1 MATPLGR
8 TRLEFIEVAGR
19 VCQIV
24 GLPRSVGQ
32 VYGLLYLS
40 PRPLAL
46 DDIADQLS
54 ISKASVSTGTR
65 QLAAWQAIRQVW
77 VPGDRRD
84 HFEAVGDLR
93 ELLRSVYSGFFS
105 PKYAKT
111 GRKLEVL
118 LSTLEAER
126 REGSVSRD
134 DHDFYK
140 ERLAH
145 LVQIQSRASKLLP
158 LMEKLL

>member
-1 MATPLGR
+1 MAAPLAR

-19 VCQIV
+19 VCQRV

-40 PRPLAL
+40 SHPLAL

-54 ISKASVSTGTR
+54 ISKASASTGTR

-84 HFEAVGDLR
+84 YFEALGDLR
-93 ELLRSVYSGFFS
+93 ELLRSIYSGFFS
-105 PKYAKT
+105 TQYAKSE
-111 GRKLEVL
+111 RKLDIL
-118 LSTLEAER
+118 LSTLDAER
-126 REGSVSRD
+126 KEGSLTRD
-134 DHDFYK
+134 DHDFCK
-140 ERLAH
+140 QRLTH
-145 LVQIQSRASKLLP
+145 LVQIQSRATKLLP
-158 LMEKLL
+158 LVEKLL

>member
-1 MATPLGR
+1 MVPSLGR

-46 DDIADQLS
+46 DDIAEQLS

-84 HFEAVGDLR
+84 HFEAAGDLR

-105 PKYAKT
+105 QKYAKT

-118 LSTLEAER
+118 LATLDAER
-126 REGSVSRD
+126 REGAVSRD
-134 DHDFYK
+134 DHDFCK

-145 LVQIQSRASKLLP
+145 LVRIQTRASKLLP
-158 LMEKLL
+158 LVEKLL